1 MATIAGTV
9 ALNIEGAFLVGGDRE
24 GWFSPTATASG
35 QTDSAIPR
43 IVNEMV
49 NGGCDACPF

>member
-1 MATIAGTV
+1 MVLA
-9 ALNIEGAFLVGGDRE
+9 DCDC
-24 GWFSPTATASG
+24 PG

-43 IVNEMV
+43 IVNEIV